1 MASRAPLASA
11 VLSGMLCLPSLGVA
25 QGRPAVPSALIAHVQ
40 GLDAACRAKGGT
52 PGGGRF
58 IANQDFN
65 GDGRA
70 DFLVSEA
77 DYICTGRPD
86 ALKSAGGAKLA
97 IFVTDA
103 AGQAS
108 RAYYETVSAHQAT
121 AGRPARVQVM
131 KTGAFCAPGA
141 APQIR
146 CSADLMW
153 NGKAFVQS
161 NFKVVQA
168 ANPPA
173 AAPQASTSVP
183 AANMSDEARASLPSA
198 DVLLA
203 VLPSVGQKP
212 TLASVKQQ
220 ASGVRWAASAQA
232 PYLASGTLGAL
243 ETAVEGAGGAPR
255 AVWVAWSKIGAMIPY
270 DVVGALRQRGAQ
282 LTQVACEK
290 TGAGEGERIYAG
302 SAPGK
307 APFTL
312 TIYQR
317 EAPTAGAFSR
327 YSATVG
333 LDGRTPPRG
342 SMVGCDF

>member
-1 MASRAPLASA
+1 MTLRDIIASA
-11 VLSGMLCLPSLGVA
+11 ALAAALWLPTIGAA
-25 QGRPAVPSALIAHVQ
+25 QARPAVPSALIAHVQ

-70 DFLVSEA
+70 DYLVSEA

-108 RAYYETVSAHQAT
+108 RAYYETVSSHQAT

-131 KTGAFCAPGA
+131 RIGGFCAPGA

-146 CSADLMW
+146 CSADLVW
-153 NGKAFVQS
+153 NGKIFVQS
-161 NFKVVQA
+161 NLKVVQA
-168 ANPPA
+168 VGFAAGSQAPTVAASSAEATAGLPA
-173 AAPQASTSVP
+173 
-183 AANMSDEARASLPSA
+183 A

-203 VLPSVGQKP
+203 ILPGPGQKP
-212 TLASVKQQ
+212 TLASVKRQ
-220 ASGVRWAASAQA
+220 AAGVRWAASPQA
-232 PYLASGTLGAL
+232 PYLANGTLGAQEVL
-243 ETAVEGAGGAPR
+243 VEGRGAPSTV
-255 AVWVAWSKIGAMIPY
+255 AVAWSKIGAPIPY
-270 DVVGALRQRGAQ
+270 DVVSALRQRGVR
-282 LTQVACEK
+282 LTQVSCEK
-290 TGAGEGERIYAG
+290 TGAGEGERVYAG

-312 TIYQR
+312 TTYQR
-317 EAPTAGAFSR
+317 EAPTGGALSR
-327 YSATVG
+327 YSAAIG
-333 LDGRTPPRG
+333 LDGREPPRG
-342 SMVGCDF
+342 STSGCDF